1 MDIGI
6 LQSDI
11 CSIKMNISDEI
22 VCKIQNKID
31 FESACLL
38 KSIEKLQGQLEI
50 FKNLLEMIQV
60 DTQLCQEV
68 LLPQLLTSFRNV
80 SSLFTKIDQLESV
93 VETIKDNI
101 DLLEKEVTTAEIN
114 LSPVNPLKRL
124 FQPLLS
130 AVRETN
136 ITQTS
141 SYGFT
146 SPKIFNTTDLLSQI
160 QRQSE

>member
-1 MDIGI
+1 
-6 LQSDI
+6 
-11 CSIKMNISDEI
+11 
-22 VCKIQNKID
+22 
-31 FESACLL
+31 
-38 KSIEKLQGQLEI
+38 
-50 FKNLLEMIQV
+50 IQV

-130 AVRETN
+130 A
-136 ITQTS
+136 
-141 SYGFT
+141 
-146 SPKIFNTTDLLSQI
+146 
-160 QRQSE
+160 